1 MDVANRIF
9 KKTALFLVAVLGM
22 VAPVWAQSTLAVSSF
37 AVGLSGNQAQQISVT
52 ASAGGDTTYTVNNQA
67 SFVNITS
74 ANGFKTP
81 DTLSFQIQNPNCL
94 LFTNPCT
101 GNVVLHPSNRPST
114 DTSGDATVTVTYSP
128 SGGGSGGGPIVASPA
143 SLNLSAVPGQTT
155 QQTVSLTASQ
165 NVSIQN
171 ISVNQA
177 CQSFLSTSIS
187 PSFNV
192 GPSSPATLTVTA
204 SAFGLTA
211 NTYACSIT
219 ITPVTGVQTVI
230 SVTFVVGGSGTGGS
244 FTISPGSVALNYPT
258 GPTSASVTISST
270 ATASFNYS
278 TTTSSQVNWLRFDNG
293 TAGLTATSISHI
305 ISVDPSSALLLQN
318 AGITS
323 STGTVTITN
332 ASNSA
337 DSANISV
344 TLTLGSGSGGGGI
357 TLSQTLLQVSSPVN
371 GSTQTSSVTVTPPSN
386 TTPYSGTVSAVNGTS
401 TLFVSLNS
409 GQTFFTG
416 AQNIAV
422 TVNPSGLASGTYY
435 NNVLFQ
441 QGSATGTLQVI
452 LTVGNGGG
460 GGSSVT
466 VGPTSLTFASLAS
479 IDPTVTIAPQLI
491 GVGTSGA
498 FTVGAPSASW
508 LTVTPLVSA
517 GPNASAIKVALNSN
531 AAFLA
536 AGTSTASFTVTPSSG
551 SLVTVTVSLLVS
563 AGPLLVPAPGSVNLP
578 SATSS
583 SSQAVSFFE
592 IPSSTLITV
601 NAVSQTSWV
610 TVTPSTN
617 SGINPFFTISAN
629 PTGLCNGINIGSVA
643 FTSTG
648 LANSPV
654 TVPVVL
660 LVSGSSSTNC
670 SGGGGGAL
678 NLSNTSLQFTAPLNG
693 QAPSAQFVTITSAT
707 GSIVNYGV
715 AATTQNGGNWL
726 SVTPSGSFCCF
737 TSNTTGI
744 TVSVNQF
751 GLANG
756 TYTGTITLTPST
768 GGSQTIN
775 VTMVVGTGSSLT
787 VNPTSL
793 TYNFTPGGTAP
804 QAQQISVTSPSGSSP
819 ISFTYQATSE
829 SNFLQA
835 NTGGGNLANG
845 TTLTT
850 PVTLNATID
859 PTVLASLSAGVT
871 HTGTIT
877 LTPVG
882 GGTAV
887 TIPVSLIIAQAAS
900 VTASPTTMSFAFTA
914 GGATPSTQPITVS
927 GTSGATFSAT
937 ATSVGN
943 WLSVSPT
950 TGTVPATLNVSV
962 NPAGLNAN
970 TYTGTIVVAGTG
982 SSTGSTT
989 INVTLTVSAPL
1000 PTITQIGSAASY
1012 VGTGVAPGEWIAIQ
1026 GNGLGPATGLTLT
1039 IDQSTGK
1046 VSTTLGGV
1054 QVFVN
1059 GFAAPI
1065 VYASNTLVNA
1075 VVPYEVA
1082 GGPGTVAQILV
1093 KFLGVSSNAVGI
1105 PVVSTLPG
1113 IFTQNASGAG
1123 PGWVRNSDFSPN
1135 SSAFPAKK
1143 GEIVSV
1149 ILTGEGLTTPTA
1161 VTGKVTTVS
1170 STPPPTPVPLLPVA
1184 VLVDGKPASPT
1195 FVGEAPSILSGVLQV
1210 NFQVPTNASSGP
1222 VSLVVSVGGVASQPN
1237 VIMFVQ

>member
-9 KKTALFLVAVLGM
+9 KNIALFLVAALVV
-22 VAPVWAQSTLAVSSF
+22 VAPAWAQSTLSATSGV
-37 AVGLSGNQAQQISVT
+37 AALSGNQAVQIGVT
-52 ASAGGDTTYTVNNQA
+52 ATPTDTTYTVQSTA
-67 SFVNITS
+67 SFAAITS
-74 ANGFKTP
+74 SNNFKTP

-101 GNVVLHPSNRPST
+101 GTATLHPTNRT
-114 DTSGDATVTVTYSP
+114 DTAGDVNITVTYSS
-128 SGGGSGGGPIVASPA
+128 SGGGGGGGPIQANPP
-143 SLNLSAVPGQTT
+143 SLNLNAPAGQ
-155 QQTVSLTASQ
+155 QASQQVALSSSQTVSFQPSSDQPWLSATNFSNFTIVPPNNVTFTVIANAFGYTAGTTLQ
-165 NVSIQN
+165 GNVI
-171 ISVNQA
+171 
-177 CQSFLSTSIS
+177 IS
-187 PSFNV
+187 PN
-192 GPSSPATLTVTA
+192 A
-204 SAFGLTA
+204 
-211 NTYACSIT
+211 
-219 ITPVTGVQTVI
+219 GVQTKI
-230 SVTFVVGGSGTGGS
+230 PVTFVVGGGGSSGS
-244 FTISPGSVALNYPT
+244 FTVSQNSIAFSYPSGT
-258 GPTSASVTISST
+258 TSTFVTVTSS
-270 ATASFNYS
+270 ATNFFNF
-278 TTTSSQVNWLRFDNG
+278 TTSSSSNWLLFDNQTSG
-293 TAGLTATSISHI
+293 GNASTGISHSIS
-305 ISVDPSSALLLQN
+305 VN
-318 AGITS
+318 AAAAQQLFNSGITNTS
-323 STGTVTITN
+323 GF
-332 ASNSA
+332 
-337 DSANISV
+337 V
-344 TLTLGSGSGGGGI
+344 TLTNPNNPSDAATINVSLTLGGGSQNGI
-357 TLSQTLLQVSSPVN
+357 TLSQTSLSVSAPLNGAVQTTNITVTAPTTSPSVSTSVTPVN
-371 GSTQTSSVTVTPPSN
+371 GTTTSFVSVSPSPFSTGTQTVGINVY
-386 TTPYSGTVSAVNGTS
+386 PYFLSA
-401 TLFVSLNS
+401 
-409 GQTFFTG
+409 
-416 AQNIAV
+416 A
-422 TVNPSGLASGTYY
+422 GTYY
-435 NNVLFQ
+435 NNVTFQ
-441 QGSATGTLQVI
+441 SGSNSATLQVT
-452 LTVGNGGG
+452 LTIGNGGG
-460 GGSSVT
+460 GGGGTSLVA
-466 VGPTSLTFASLAS
+466 PTSLTFALQAGTGTNNVSSQYVGVGAS
-479 IDPTVTIAPQLI
+479 SYTVTQ
-491 GVGTSGA
+491 
-498 FTVGAPSASW
+498 PSATW
-508 LTVTPLVSA
+508 LSVSP
-517 GPNASAIKVALNSN
+517 GP
-531 AAFLA
+531 
-536 AGTSTASFTVTPSSG
+536 GTGPAVQA
-551 SLVTVTVSLLVS
+551 VTVSLNSPANSLA
-563 AGPLLVPAPGSVNLP
+563 AGSYTTSFSITPSGGTATTISVTLNVASTPVLNISPNGTVNLSFGAGGSP
-578 SATSS
+578 AQQTVFVYNTHFDLLNISAS
-583 SSQAVSFFE
+583 
-592 IPSSTLITV
+592 
-601 NAVSQTSWV
+601 SQTSWI
-610 TVTPSTN
+610 TVSPTSSTGQEPS
-617 SGINPFFTISAN
+617 FTITAN
-629 PTGLCNGINIGSVA
+629 GTGLCNGLNTGSVI
-643 FTSTG
+643 FTSTNA
-648 LANSPV
+648 ANSPV

-660 LVSGSSSTNC
+660 LVTGSTVTNC
-670 SGGGGGAL
+670 SGGGGGPLTLSTSSL
-678 NLSNTSLQFTAPLNG
+678 NFTAPLNG
-693 QAPSAQFVTITSAT
+693 TVPANQFVTVTS
-707 GSIVNYGV
+707 SSVL
-715 AATTQNGGNWL
+715 QF
-726 SVTPSGSFCCF
+726 SVTSSTQIGGSWLTVFPTGINCCFASSSPTTLTVGVNQTNLPSG
-737 TSNTTGI
+737 
-744 TVSVNQF
+744 
-751 GLANG
+751 
-756 TYTGTITLTPST
+756 TYAGTITLTPST